1 MIIYRGKEAVF
12 GIQLTIDKVWR
23 YALQNGEKCIVK
35 IVDNDRN
42 VFTKVYTSAD
52 VDSIDKTITVRLSDA
67 ETAAMA
73 LGRGTLTAY
82 FNDLVSIPPTE
93 FFVKEAL

>member
-1 MIIYRGKEAVF
+1 MIIFKGKEAVF

-23 YALQNGEKCIVK
+23 YALQNGETCTVK
-35 IVDNDRN
+35 IIDNSKN
-42 VFTKVYTSAD
+42 VITKVYTSAD
-52 VDSIDKTITVRLSDA
+52 VDSIDKMITVSLSEA

-82 FNDLVSIPPTE
+82 FNDLVSLPPIE
-93 FFVKEAL
+93 FYVKEA

>member
-1 MIIYRGKEAVF
+1 MIIYKGKEAVF

-23 YALQNGEKCIVK
+23 YAMQNGETFTVK

-42 VFTKVYTSAD
+42 VLTKVYTSAD

-67 ETAAMA
+67 ETASMA
-73 LGRGTLTAY
+73 IGRGTLTAY

-93 FFVKEAL
+93 FYVKEA

>member
-1 MIIYRGKEAVF
+1 MIIFKGKEAVF

-23 YALQNGEKCIVK
+23 YALQSGETCTVK
-35 IVDNDRN
+35 IIDNSKN
-42 VFTKVYTSAD
+42 VITKVYTSAD
-52 VDSIDKTITVRLSDA
+52 VDSIDKMITVSLSEA

-82 FNDLVSIPPTE
+82 FNDLVSLPPIE
-93 FFVKEAL
+93 FYVKEA

>member
-1 MIIYRGKEAVF
+1 MIIFKGKEAVF
-12 GIQLTIDKVWR
+12 GIQLTIDRVWR
-23 YALQNGEKCIVK
+23 YALQDGENCTVK
-35 IVDNDRN
+35 IIDSDKN
-42 VFTKVYTSAD
+42 VLTKVYSSAD
-52 VDSIDKTITVRLSDA
+52 VDSIDKMITVSLSEA

-93 FFVKEAL
+93 FYVKEA